1 MKYKPTFFVLT
12 LLTFFSLTSCGQ
24 TQVLIPKEFIETVPP
39 KVGSSE
45 WYPLNH
51 SRNEFAVK
59 IIDGKL
65 EIEKVDEVNKCKLNI
80 QNGKLIGVN
89 RGEWGGT
96 LTFVPTDTTKSNI
109 EIKRGNIK
117 FIFTFK
123 DKIYFIEGLAHLG
136 YSGGAIFEL
145 DTTDNK
151 FTYLKLI
158 EFDDAPEAFTIYD
171 DKFLIATHER
181 FYIVKD
187 FKKELILEDTFWS
200 NLYPNSIAVLDDKNI
215 FIGMR
220 SGIVKLVLKTK
231 TLKFYKNDK

>member
-1 MKYKPTFFVLT
+1 MKFKPTFFILT
-12 LLTFFSLTSCGQ
+12 LLIFCSLTSCEQ
-24 TQVLIPKEFIETVPP
+24 TQVFIPKDFVEIVPP
-39 KVGSSE
+39 KAGSTE

-51 SRNEFAVK
+51 SRNEFAVEIVK
-59 IIDGKL
+59 GKL
-65 EIEKVDEVNKCKLNI
+65 EIKKVDEVNQCELNI
-80 QNGKLIGVN
+80 SDGKLVGIN

-96 LTFVPTDTTKSNI
+96 LTFQPTDTTKSNV

-117 FIFTFK
+117 FIFSFK
-123 DKIYFIEGLAHLG
+123 NKIYFIEGLAHMG

-145 DTTDNK
+145 NTTDNK
-151 FTYLKLI
+151 FTYSKLVD
-158 EFDDAPEAFTIYD
+158 FDDAPEAFTIYE

-181 FYIVKD
+181 FYIVND

-200 NLYPNSIAVLDDKNI
+200 SLYPNSIAVFDDKNV

-220 SGIVKLVLKTK
+220 SGIVKFDLTTK